1 MVVIWT
7 RKQAYGYCRSGCF
20 WLTALQELKTHTP
33 SFKYQLLF
41 SSTKNN
47 GWLLDCVFCRD
58 RTAPMEWLWQKKNPC
73 LEINDCVTG
82 QTLHTVKHSVGCL
95 KGFHLSNSAFFFTRD
110 EQITPFSRQISI
122 LGEFQ
127 FHFIRLTD
135 SLPLQSYR
143 TCRKDLHLGKLE
155 TITGHSECNWLII
168 LLIKSHEH

>member
-20 WLTALQELKTHTP
+20 WLTALQELKTPPP
-33 SFKYQLLF
+33 SFKSQFSF
-41 SSTKNN
+41 SSTKND

-58 RTAPMEWLWQKKNPC
+58 RTAPMEWLWQKKAMFRNKLLHYWPN
-73 LEINDCVTG
+73 LAHGE
-82 QTLHTVKHSVGCL
+82 TLGWLFKRFS
-95 KGFHLSNSAFFFTRD
+95 FEQFRFFTRD